1 MDIPLWQILLEIAIF
16 LLLVCLDA
24 VFSGAGIALAA
35 VRGAK
40 LENMIEDGGKSVK
53 MLEKIHKNPEKS
65 QRALQLTTVFI
76 GFADAVIS
84 AHHFGKYIIYAAN
97 IKNENIQILVEL
109 GLMIVLSVIVMIFA
123 TVVPKFIALKDPD
136 KHLRSH
142 AWLVRLMS
150 ILLTPVLWLIN
161 VVSLGILKM
170 FRVDPKE
177 VKVKASSEEDIRI
190 LADTGSENGL
200 IDEDENEI
208 IQNVFEF
215 DDTTAG
221 EIATH
226 RTELTVL
233 WEEDDDDEWAKTIK
247 NDVHAFYPICGENID
262 KITGILDSSKYLRL
276 DDKSRQNVLKN
287 AVLKPHFVA
296 QVMKADVLF
305 KEMKSENSKIA
316 IVVDEYGGT
325 YGVITLHDLVEEIV
339 GDLNFEDPDYVK
351 LGNGYKIKGLA
362 DREILEELFEI
373 DEESDSATV
382 GGWVMEKLEKIP
394 EPGDELEADGI
405 HIKVTKSD
413 DRRVLEVYAEK
424 LPDEAEEDE

>member
-1 MDIPLWQILLEIAIF
+1 MIIL
-16 LLLVCLDA
+16 A
-24 VFSGAGIALAA
+24 V
-35 VRGAK
+35 
-40 LENMIEDGGKSVK
+40 
-53 MLEKIHKNPEKS
+53 
-65 QRALQLTTVFI
+65 
-76 GFADAVIS
+76 VI
-84 AHHFGKYIIYAAN
+84 
-97 IKNENIQILVEL
+97 
-109 GLMIVLSVIVMIFA
+109 MIFA

-142 AWLVRLMS
+142 AWLVRLTS

-161 VVSLGILKM
+161 VISLGILKI
-170 FRVDPKE
+170 FRIDPKE
-177 VKVKASSEEDIRI
+177 VKAKASSEEDIRI

-262 KITGILDSSKYLRL
+262 KITGILDSSKYFRL
-276 DDKSRQNVLKN
+276 DDKSRENVLKN
-287 AVLKPHFVA
+287 AVFKPHFVA

-305 KEMKSENSKIA
+305 KEMKSENSRIA

-325 YGVITLHDLVEEIV
+325 YGVITQHDLVEEIV
-339 GDLNFEDPDYVK
+339 GDLNKEDPDYVK
-351 LGNGYKIKGLA
+351 SGNGYKINGLA
-362 DREILEELFEI
+362 EKEILEELFEI

-424 LPDEAEEDE
+424 LPDEAEADE

>member
-1 MDIPLWQILLEIAIF
+1 MDIPLWQILLEVAIF
-16 LLLVCLDA
+16 LLLVVLEA

-53 MLEKIHKNPEKS
+53 MLEKINKYPEKS

-84 AHHFGKYIIYAAN
+84 AHHFGKYIIYAAK
-97 IKNENIQILVEL
+97 IESDSLQLLVEL

-276 DDKSRQNVLKN
+276 DDKSRQNVLKS

-339 GDLNFEDPDYVK
+339 GDLNKEEPDYVK
-351 LGNGYKIKGLA
+351 SGNGYKINGLA
-362 DREILEELFEI
+362 EKEILEELFEI

-394 EPGDELEADGI
+394 EPGDELKANGI
-405 HIKVTKSD
+405 YIKVTKSD

-424 LPDEAEEDE
+424 LPEETEEDE